1 MSPATRLNRDYSAPG
16 LYFVTICA
24 NYKRCIFGRVSQT
37 SVELS
42 ALGRIAS
49 ECWTAIPFHFAR
61 VNVHGFMVMPNHMH
75 GIIEIVTVRPAQ
87 QGSRKVR
94 EEGLAQHAVPL
105 QETQTAPLRLQPGSL
120 SVIVRS
126 FKAEVTRRGRLELNW
141 KGEVWQRNY
150 FDRVIRD
157 GQEYSDASHYIAENP
172 LRWIAE
178 RERLERTDEERPAQH
193 AVPLQRSDWSSH

>member
-1 MSPATRLNRDYSAPG
+1 MLRQCYLESTASKTMSPATRLKHRDYSAPG
-16 LYFVTICA
+16 LYFVT
-24 NYKRCIFGRVSQT
+24 
-37 SVELS
+37 
-42 ALGRIAS
+42 
-49 ECWTAIPFHFAR
+49 
-61 VNVHGFMVMPNHMH
+61 VHGFMVMPNHMH

-105 QETQTAPLRLQPGSL
+105 QETQTAAPLRLQPGSL

-126 FKAEVTRRGRLELNW
+126 LKAEVTRRGRLELNW

-172 LRWIAE
+172 QRWIAE

>member
-1 MSPATRLNRDYSAPG
+1 MLRQCYLESTASKTMSPATRLKHRDYSAPG

-94 EEGLAQHAVPL
+94 EEGLAQHGCATTRDANPRTPAFATWFAFGDSAVPQGGGHEAWPIGIEL
-105 QETQTAPLRLQPGSL
+105 EGRGVAEKLFRPRDSRRAGILGCF
-120 SVIVRS
+120 SVHFGES
-126 FKAEVTRRGRLELNW
+126 SEMDRGA
-141 KGEVWQRNY
+141 GEARK
-150 FDRVIRD
+150 
-157 GQEYSDASHYIAENP
+157 
-172 LRWIAE
+172 
-178 RERLERTDEERPAQH
+178 
-193 AVPLQRSDWSSH
+193 

>member
-1 MSPATRLNRDYSAPG
+1 MLRQCYLESTATKTMSPATRLNRDYSAPG

-87 QGSRKVR
+87 QGSRKGQGR
-94 EEGLAQHAVPL
+94 RTGTACCATTRDTNRTPAFATWFAFGDSAVL
-105 QETQTAPLRLQPGSL
+105 QGGGHEA
-120 SVIVRS
+120 
-126 FKAEVTRRGRLELNW
+126 W
-141 KGEVWQRNY
+141 
-150 FDRVIRD
+150 
-157 GQEYSDASHYIAENP
+157 
-172 LRWIAE
+172 
-178 RERLERTDEERPAQH
+178 
-193 AVPLQRSDWSSH
+193 